1 MRSLQHGLGKRNLLL
16 INFDP
21 GASFNL
27 GDYKAFHKK
36 TPVTDNPFVASPAAA
51 PIGNTLDPFTSSVI
65 NNPNTAYS
73 FGNNVSLK
81 PCDDSANAWATSGAF
96 TDKTLICGTDGNI
109 LGKPKSVYD
118 QVGERNAI
126 EAAAA
131 KEAAAKNAK
140 LQEGDMQ
147 NWLQALFKIFQVIGG
162 SMAGGAVP
170 PGMAAAPSTNNAAA
184 ATPTTPAPAAR

>member
-21 GASFNL
+21 GASCNL
-27 GDYKAFHKK
+27 GAYKAFDNK
-36 TPVTDNPFVASPAAA
+36 TPVTAPITENPFLASPAAA
-51 PIGNTLDPFTSSVI
+51 PIGNTLDSFTSSVI
-65 NNPNTAYS
+65 NNPNTAYP
-73 FGNNVSLK
+73 FGNW
-81 PCDDSANAWATSGAF
+81 DDSANAWATSGAF
-96 TDKTLICGTDGNI
+96 TGKTLICGTDGNI

-147 NWLQALFKIFQVIGG
+147 NWLQALFKILQVIGG

-184 ATPTTPAPAAR
+184 APAAG

>member
-1 MRSLQHGLGKRNLLL
+1 MRSLQHGLGKRSPLFFSFTGGV
-16 INFDP
+16 NFNPSAYTALD
-21 GASFNL
+21 FN
-27 GDYKAFHKK
+27 K
-36 TPVTDNPFVASPAAA
+36 TSVTAPITLTSSAAA
-51 PIGNTLDPFTSSVI
+51 PIDNTPAAFFTSSV

-73 FGNNVSLK
+73 FGNNVSPK
-81 PCDDSANAWATSGAF
+81 PWDDSANAWATSGAF
-96 TDKTLICGTDGNI
+96 TGKTLICGTDGNI

-118 QVGERNAI
+118 QVSERNAI

-184 ATPTTPAPAAR
+184 APAPAPAAG